1 MVIVDGN
8 VLLYAVDST
17 SPDHERSR
25 AWLDA
30 SLAGRETVGL
40 PWVALLAFL
49 RVSTHARLMDD
60 PLTGEEA
67 TAQVRSWLGE
77 SAALVA
83 EPTPRHL
90 DVVAGL
96 LRSAGRAGP
105 LVMDAHLA
113 ALAVEH
119 DATVVSFDRDFAR
132 FEGVRHR
139 LPG

>member
-8 VLLYAVDST
+8 VLLYAVDT
-17 SPDHERSR
+17 TAPEHDRSR
-25 AWLDA
+25 NWLDA

-40 PWVALLAFL
+40 PWISLLAFL
-49 RVSTHARLMDD
+49 RVGTHPRLMDH
-60 PLTGEEA
+60 PLTAEEA
-67 TAQVRSWLGE
+67 TTQVRLWLAE
-77 SAALVA
+77 PAALVT
-83 EPTPRHL
+83 EPTSRHV